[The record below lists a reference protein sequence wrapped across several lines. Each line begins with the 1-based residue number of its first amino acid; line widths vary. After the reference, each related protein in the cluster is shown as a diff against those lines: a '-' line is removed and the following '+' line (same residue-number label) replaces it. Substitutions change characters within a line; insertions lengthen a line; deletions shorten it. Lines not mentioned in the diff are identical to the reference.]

1 MKGLIPGWEMG
12 AGGLFR
18 RYYFSQTLPALAG
31 PGEENL
37 AQSKSPQDPSCCDP
51 ENPLKLLCII
61 FPWKVAI
68 AQWQLFPLPPEASR
82 LPALPSACHLKSPGA
97 WVEWKELDYAA
108 RCSPG
113 S

>member
-1 MKGLIPGWEMG
+1 MKGLIPGW
-12 AGGLFR
+12 GLGVDYLER
-18 RYYFSQTLPALAG
+18 ICSQTLPALAG

-37 AQSKSPQDPSCCDP
+37 AQSKSPQDPSGCDP
-51 ENPLKLLCII
+51 ENPLKLLHII

-68 AQWQLFPLPPEASR
+68 AQWQLFPLPPQASG
-82 LPALPSACHLKSPGA
+82 LPALPSAWHLKSPGA
-97 WVEWKELDYAA
+97 WVEWKELEYAA